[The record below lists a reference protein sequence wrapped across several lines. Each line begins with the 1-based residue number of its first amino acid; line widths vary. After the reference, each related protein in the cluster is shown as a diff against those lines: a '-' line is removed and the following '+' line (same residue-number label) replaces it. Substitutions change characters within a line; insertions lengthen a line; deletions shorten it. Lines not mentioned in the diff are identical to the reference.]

1 MSLDGG
7 LPDSQDPTDPR
18 QSDNSTER
26 TIPSRITRVSEQA
39 EELRTQLRAGSSSA
53 YRKVEASAP
62 PSVAQRM
69 KALRERIRSRRSLDT
84 AWRMLVFTL
93 GLTLL
98 LAGVLM
104 LVIPGP
110 GWATI
115 ILGLVVLAS
124 EFTWATRVLDPVKEA
139 ARRASEAALDPRRR
153 RRNLILGAIAGIAI
167 GVATWW
173 YLATYGTTI
182 QPLMDVL
189 DAVVAWFRGLF
200 S

>member
-1 MSLDGG
+1 M
-7 LPDSQDPTDPR
+7 
-18 QSDNSTER
+18 
-26 TIPSRITRVSEQA
+26 
-39 EELRTQLRAGSSSA
+39 QLRAGSSSA
-53 YRKVEASAP
+53 YRRVESSAP
-62 PSVAQRM
+62 PSIAQRM
-69 KALRERIRSRRSLDT
+69 KAVRERIRSRRSLDT

-124 EFTWATRVLDPVKEA
+124 EFTWASRVLDPVKEA
-139 ARRASEAALDPRRR
+139 AHRASEAALDPRRR
-153 RRNLILGAIAGIAI
+153 RRNLILGAIAGVLLGI
-167 GVATWW
+167 GLLW
-173 YLATYGTTI
+173 YLTTYGMTI
-182 QPLMDVL
+182 QPVFDLL
-189 DAVVAWFRGLF
+189 NAILEWLRGLF

>member
-1 MSLDGG
+1 M
-7 LPDSQDPTDPR
+7 
-18 QSDNSTER
+18 
-26 TIPSRITRVSEQA
+26 
-39 EELRTQLRAGSSSA
+39 QLRAGSSSA
-53 YRKVEASAP
+53 YRRVESSAP
-62 PSVAQRM
+62 PSIAQRM
-69 KALRERIRSRRSLDT
+69 KAVRERIRSRRSLDT

-124 EFTWATRVLDPVKEA
+124 EFTWASRVLDPVKEA
-139 ARRASEAALDPRRR
+139 AHRASEAALDPRRR
-153 RRNLILGAIAGIAI
+153 RRNLILGAVAGVLIGIALW
-167 GVATWW
+167 G
-173 YLATYGTTI
+173 YLATYGMTL
-182 QPLMDVL
+182 QPMFGWIDVIL
-189 DAVVAWFRGLF
+189 DWFSGLF

>member
-1 MSLDGG
+1 
-7 LPDSQDPTDPR
+7 
-18 QSDNSTER
+18 
-26 TIPSRITRVSEQA
+26 
-39 EELRTQLRAGSSSA
+39 
-53 YRKVEASAP
+53 
-62 PSVAQRM
+62 
-69 KALRERIRSRRSLDT
+69 
-84 AWRMLVFTL
+84 
-93 GLTLL
+93 
-98 LAGVLM
+98 M

-153 RRNLILGAIAGIAI
+153 RRNLILGAIAGVLI
-167 GVATWW
+167 GIATWW

-182 QPLMDVL
+182 QPIMAVL
-189 DAVVAWFRGLF
+189 DSVLAWFRGLF

>member
-1 MSLDGG
+1 MSRDGK
-7 LPDSQDPTDPR
+7 PSDPKDQADPR
-18 QSDNSTER
+18 QTDNSAEQAV
-26 TIPSRITRVSEQA
+26 PSRLARVSEQA
-39 EELRTQLRAGSSSA
+39 DELRLQLRAGSSSA

-62 PSVAQRM
+62 PSIAQRM
-69 KALRERIRSRRSLDT
+69 KAFRERIRSRRSLDT
-84 AWRMLVFTL
+84 AWRTLVFTL

-153 RRNLILGAIAGIAI
+153 RRNLILGAIAGVLI
-167 GVATWW
+167 GIATWW

-182 QPLMDVL
+182 QPIMAVL
-189 DAVVAWFRGLF
+189 DSVLAWFRGLF